1 METGLSETREDSER
15 VQEEQ
20 VSGKSKVKS
29 LALPVQR
36 NPCEQ
41 ASTAERR
48 GKEHPQRDVREG
60 KG

>member
-1 METGLSETREDSER
+1 MSETREDSEL

-29 LALPVQR
+29 LALPVHR